1 MSSTSVL
8 IFGAFSIFFG
18 LIFFATGY
26 FTRFKIGEKKIRS
39 AEIKAEEI
47 QVMAERAAERKRA
60 EMEKEADRYLLR
72 LKQEFDEDLVR
83 RRAELESKD
92 REIRDKERELDTYA
106 VLTERKDKEIQHKLQ
121 GIERDNETIRQQKEK
136 LEALVKEKREQL
148 RSVSGLG
155 QEEAKRQFLKQLD
168 ADVRVE
174 ASKIIKEVEEEAAK
188 IADKKAKHILTL
200 AMQKCAAEHSMEST
214 VSVIQLPS
222 EEMKGRIIGK
232 EGRNVRTFEQC
243 TGVDVVIDDAPG
255 TVVLSG
261 FDPVR
266 REIARLAMVSLIED
280 GRIHP
285 SVIEETVGKVKKH
298 IHETIQSEGEKAVFD
313 LGILDMKP
321 ELIYLVGSLKFRSS
335 YGQNSLDH
343 CKEVA
348 ALMSTIAA
356 EMKIDIQT
364 AKRAGLLHDIGK
376 AVTHEVEGPH
386 ALIGGSLAR
395 KHGESEEVAHAIEAH
410 HDDISPKTILPILV
424 QTADAISAARP
435 GARRENLEHYVQR
448 LQKLERVASAIPGVE
463 QVFAIQAGREIRI
476 LVNPD
481 QVPDAHMPAIAREI
495 TKTVEENLNF
505 PGQIRVT
512 VIRETRA
519 VDFAK
524 SLTPNP
530 KI

>member
-1 MSSTSVL
+1 MSNTSLL
-8 IFGAFSIFFG
+8 IFVSFSMLFG
-18 LIFFATGY
+18 LAFFATGY
-26 FTRFKIGEKKIRS
+26 FTRFKIGEKKIRT

-72 LKQEFDEDLVR
+72 LKQEFDADLIR
-83 RRAELESKD
+83 RKAELESRD
-92 REIRDKERELDTYA
+92 RELRDKERELDTYA
-106 VLTERKDKEIQHKLQ
+106 ELTERKDQEIKKQLEEIKVSTEAVQ
-121 GIERDNETIRQQKEK
+121 TQKEK
-136 LEALVKEKREQL
+136 LELLVKEKREEL
-148 RSVSGLG
+148 RSLSGLG

-168 ADVRVE
+168 TDVRLE
-174 ASKIIKEVEEEAAK
+174 ASRIIKEVEEEALK

-214 VSVIQLPS
+214 VSVIHLPS

-266 REIARLAMVSLIED
+266 REIARLAMTQLIED

-298 IHETIQSEGEKAVFD
+298 IHETIQSEGERAVFD
-313 LGILDMKP
+313 LGIIGMNP

-348 ALMSTIAA
+348 ALMSTIAS
-356 EMKIDIQT
+356 EMKIDADT

-376 AVTHEVEGPH
+376 AVNNEVEGPH
-386 ALIGGSLAR
+386 AIIGADLAR
-395 KHGESEEVAHAIEAH
+395 KHGEAEDVVHAIEAH
-410 HDDISPKTILPILV
+410 HDDVSPKSIWPILV
-424 QTADAISAARP
+424 QTADTISAARP

-448 LQKLERVASAIPGVE
+448 LQKLERVAASIPGVE

-481 QVPDAHMPAIAREI
+481 RVPDSHMPAIAREI

-524 SLTPNP
+524 SLTPDP